1 MQTPGVWLC
10 FRHAVFFLTLPK
22 TFFYYYF
29 QVCVGDVA
37 TLYASALTG
46 CLHKKPRTC
55 SSFILGW
62 LLDFVSRFMITGS
75 FYIAFIW
82 RCTSYRHIRHAL
94 PVPVY
99 RQIDFTLKGVVVSRL
114 RDTVAKFRSGTTTGV
129 NSSRCDSRLH
139 DILWV
144 LQLVRG
150 KQIQSCETPPW
161 LTV

>member
-1 MQTPGVWLC
+1 MTLLQACRIL
-10 FRHAVFFLTLPK
+10 FNSSKKVFFITVFKCALEMWLRSTHQRWRGVNIRNLAPARVSYRDD
-22 TFFYYYF
+22 FFISYRVY
-29 QVCVGDVA
+29 
-37 TLYASALTG
+37 
-46 CLHKKPRTC
+46 
-55 SSFILGW
+55 
-62 LLDFVSRFMITGS
+62 MMTGS

-99 RQIDFTLKGVVVSRL
+99 WQIDFTLKRVVVSRL
-114 RDTVAKFRSGTTTGV
+114 RDSVAKFRSGTTTGV

-161 LTV
+161 LIV

>member
-1 MQTPGVWLC
+1 MTLLQACHFLFNSSKT
-10 FRHAVFFLTLPK
+10 VFFIIIFKCALEMWLRSTHQRWRGVYIRNLAPARVSYQDD
-22 TFFYYYF
+22 FLISY
-29 QVCVGDVA
+29 CV
-37 TLYASALTG
+37 Y
-46 CLHKKPRTC
+46 
-55 SSFILGW
+55 
-62 LLDFVSRFMITGS
+62 MMTGS

-82 RCTSYRHIRHAL
+82 RSTSYRHIRHAL